1 MEDFHREVTF
11 KLGVNDGQLFREGR
25 KINPGRRHSLSKG
38 GKVGKGAR
46 VVRCGEEDVLH
57 KRYGMDE

>member
-38 GKVGKGAR
+38 PEVGKGAH
-46 VVRCGEEDVLH
+46 VVRCGEDEVLR
-57 KRYGMDE
+57 KLYGMDE